1 MNDSFTGRL
10 ERLPAADKALLLVLA
25 AFALLAL
32 LFGLAFGL
40 ATGLARG
47 GFLPGLDE
55 EAGYRLMTLHGVGA
69 FFYWLSFGQVFL
81 LLALA
86 VGHVEGRAGET
97 PRALKDAPLSGRGP
111 AIAARPA
118 AFAGIGV
125 MILGLMA
132 GIAGA
137 GLGPAV
143 LYDAPPELAMD
154 PSPAFAAIHAGYLLL
169 AMGLGLA
176 AWSAIATALRAKRE
190 AGGEWPTV
198 VFATVAWAGLLM
210 VSAVAAFNA
219 FLPAL
224 LWALGLASPPAEYST
239 GWHLLFHNMHYL
251 PLLATVVVWY
261 ALVQHLTGVRSAF
274 GTSFSKIAFAAYL
287 VFVPPTSLY
296 HMFLEPDLPGAVRT
310 AGSLLSLFIGVPTVL
325 VFLVLTASLEL
336 NARQA
341 GIRGLFGWI
350 GRLPWCQPAM
360 AAIGAA
366 VVNLALGGAFSF
378 VLIQEKLAP
387 LLSDTFMIPGYFHFL
402 TIGTVTLT
410 FLAGFVVALPA
421 LGAGPM
427 AASAWLA
434 RMPWLATF
442 GLAIFG
448 VAGIAAGYLGVP
460 RRTISV
466 AYDGLAPPV
475 WSALMAGVGVGAAIM
490 GAAMI
495 AYVILVAVSF
505 VRRAGESPRA
515 SKDAPLSGHAGAAE
529 PPTVAWHGGGTIAVE
544 RAWVGPLSVL
554 VLVAA
559 MYAFTALAFNLLR
572 ALPVVA
578 LGGGAH

>member
-1 MNDSFTGRL
+1 MTDPFVRRL
-10 ERLPAADKALLLVLA
+10 AALPSADKALLSVFA
-25 AFALLAL
+25 AVALLAL
-32 LFGLAFGL
+32 LLGLAFGL

-47 GFLPGLDE
+47 GFFPGLDD
-55 EAGYRLMTLHGVGA
+55 EAGYRLMTLHGVDA
-69 FFYWLSFGQVFL
+69 FFYWLSFAQIFL
-81 LLALA
+81 LLALT
-86 VGHVEGRAGET
+86 AGYVDGES
-97 PRALKDAPLSGRGP
+97 R
-111 AIAARPA
+111 IAARPA
-118 AFAGIGV
+118 AWLGAGAA
-125 MILGLMA
+125 ILGFVLSEV
-132 GIAGA
+132 GA
-137 GLGPAV
+137 GFGPPL

-154 PSPAFAAIHAGYLLL
+154 PSPAVAAVHAGYLLL
-169 AMGLGLA
+169 AAGLFLA
-176 AWSAIATALRAKRE
+176 AWAAIATALRSKRE
-190 AGGEWPTV
+190 GGGEWPTV
-198 VFATVAWAGLLM
+198 AFAAVAWAGLLM

-224 LWALGLASPPAEYST
+224 LWSLGLAGPPADYST

-261 ALVQHLTGVRSAF
+261 ALVRHLTGVGSAF
-274 GTSFSKIAFAAYL
+274 GATFSKVAFAAYL
-287 VFVPPTSLY
+287 IFVPPTSLY

-325 VFLVLTASLEL
+325 VFLVLVSSLEL

-341 GIRGLFGWI
+341 GARGLFGWI
-350 GRLPWCQPAM
+350 GRLPWRHPAM

-402 TIGTVTLT
+402 TLGTVTLT

-421 LGAGPM
+421 LTGRELSAP
-427 AASAWLA
+427 AWLA
-434 RMPWLATF
+434 RLPWLATF

-448 VAGIAAGYLGVP
+448 AAGIAAGYLGVP
-460 RRTISV
+460 RRTLSV

-475 WSALMAGVGVGAAIM
+475 WSALMAGVGTGAAIM

-495 AYVILVAVSF
+495 AYVAIVAASLLRRARAGADVPVVDWSGSGA
-505 VRRAGESPRA
+505 VTAGRAGES
-515 SKDAPLSGHAGAAE
+515 SGVYQDALL
-529 PPTVAWHGGGTIAVE
+529 TE
-544 RAWVGPLSVL
+544 RAWVGPLAVL
-554 VLVAA
+554 VLLAA
-559 MYAFTALAFNLLR
+559 MYAFTALTFNLLR

-578 LGGGAH
+578 IGGGGH